1 LGDDVQVDCPFHYRA
16 TYRAF
21 LDVSKRL
28 GCPLFFGCPWWNDT
42 TFPGFP
48 TLPFVGRAHY
58 EIFGSLIPRHR
69 IGGFVNQDL
78 DPYLQ
83 RLYLTFGAAPCMED
97 ARLRNLEGGNNV
109 HPTRYEPVRTKG
121 WRDWVLEDVDGIRR
135 YLEEAEVDVK
145 SKERVLLDVV
155 IPSYRVT
162 VEFLAS
168 ICCLQV
174 PERFRTTFI
183 VIVDNPKGLMR
194 ITNTSNNSSAEVAL
208 EEMLVERSKRENGRP
223 NNIRVRCNESNVGAS
238 ASRNRGMD
246 ESSAEY
252 VLFLDD
258 DVRPSPDLLMRYEEA
273 LRTLPDDVVGI
284 VGMVRFPRS
293 ATLPV
298 VHAAVLMSYL
308 TFMLTNE
315 RKYQV
320 GWHFF
325 LVI

>member
-1 LGDDVQVDCPFHYRA
+1 
-16 TYRAF
+16 
-21 LDVSKRL
+21 
-28 GCPLFFGCPWWNDT
+28 
-42 TFPGFP
+42 
-48 TLPFVGRAHY
+48 
-58 EIFGSLIPRHR
+58 
-69 IGGFVNQDL
+69 
-78 DPYLQ
+78 
-83 RLYLTFGAAPCMED
+83 
-97 ARLRNLEGGNNV
+97 
-109 HPTRYEPVRTKG
+109 
-121 WRDWVLEDVDGIRR
+121 VLEDVDGIRR

-162 VEFLAS
+162 VEFLAG

-183 VIVDNPKGLMR
+183 VIVDNPNELMR
-194 ITNTSNNSSAEVAL
+194 ITNTSNYSSAEASL
-208 EEMLVERSKRENGRP
+208 EEMLVERSRRENGRP
-223 NNIRVRCNESNVGAS
+223 NNIRVRCNATNMSAS
-238 ASRNRGMD
+238 ASRNCGMD

-258 DVRPSPDLLMRYEEA
+258 DVRPSPVLLMRYEEA

-308 TFMLTNE
+308 TFMFEISANDQCEYPAWGVTANLLVK
-315 RKYQV
+315 RLQV
-320 GWHFF
+320 PFDTAYAKTGGGEDVDFS
-325 LVI
+325 LSRPRPAAAGGSSR